1 MNKRNSRLHQF
12 CACAGYS
19 AKLFRLMKRL
29 FKIVNCVLKRT
40 VIEVLLC
47 RDLVNR
53 YILGR
58 VLHKDQRTLKDCIR
72 LFNSV
77 FKIFSVYTDILLSK
91 YV

>member
-12 CACAGYS
+12 CACTGYS
-19 AKLFRLMKRL
+19 AKRFRIMKRL
-29 FKIVNCVLKRT
+29 FKIVNCVRKRT
-40 VIEVLLC
+40 VSFILC

-53 YILGR
+53 YIPGR
-58 VLHKDQRTLKDCIR
+58 VLHKDQCTLKDCIR

-77 FKIFSVYTDILLSK
+77 LKIFSVYTDIVLSK